1 MTTQSRP
8 HPPSLDSLCAAGLNL
23 AAIRPAA
30 CHCPTRLI
38 NRLPL
43 RLAGTARLSMEV
55 VGEAQ
60 PFRLFSK
67 RTKREPK
74 PKPEAEPVV
83 LTQPEPQ
90 IPEPAAAAAVETET
104 SQSDD
109 SSSAAAAAVE
119 ADDGESKPAS
129 TMVTETGQS
138 DDATASAATFAELG
152 LSQWLVDSCHALGI
166 RRPTA
171 VQRRCIPRALA
182 GEDILGIAETG
193 SGKTAAFALPILH
206 RLGED
211 PYGVAALA
219 LAPTRE
225 LAAQL
230 AEQFRALGAPLGIRC
245 LAAIGGFDSLAQAK
259 GLSRRPHVVIATPGR
274 IATLVKNDPDLA
286 KVFARTKF
294 LVLDEAD
301 RVLDVNF
308 EEDLRVIFGCLPK
321 KRQTFL
327 FSATMSDNLR
337 SLLELSGNNSY
348 FFEAYEGFKTVETL
362 KQQYIH
368 MPSDG
373 KELHLLHLLPKTK
386 QKDDPNQ
393 TTGDSI
399 RSAIVFVSTGETC
412 QYLDFLLQEL
422 GRPAVSLHSYKSQSQ
437 RLSALSRFKSGQV
450 PVLIAT
456 DVGSRGLDIQTVD
469 LVINYDLPRFPRD
482 YIHRVGRTA
491 RASRGGLAISFV
503 TQKDICL
510 LHEIEDVVGKQLDAR
525 ECDDR
530 EVNKDVTKVFK
541 ARRLTVMKINDEGF
555 KDKVQARKEQKK
567 RDIERKRKH
576 EE

>member
-1 MTTQSRP
+1 
-8 HPPSLDSLCAAGLNL
+8 
-23 AAIRPAA
+23 
-30 CHCPTRLI
+30 
-38 NRLPL
+38 
-43 RLAGTARLSMEV
+43 MEV

-109 SSSAAAAAVE
+109 SSSATAAAVE
-119 ADDGESKPAS
+119 SDDGESKPAS

-259 GLSRRPHVVIATPGR
+259 GLARRPHVVIATPGR

-399 RSAIVFVSTGETC
+399 RSAIVFVSTGEYASPNNDHHLVVILVLMISCRLPMLFRTC

-510 LHEIEDVVGKQLDAR
+510 LHEIEDVIGKQLDAR

>member
-1 MTTQSRP
+1 
-8 HPPSLDSLCAAGLNL
+8 
-23 AAIRPAA
+23 
-30 CHCPTRLI
+30 
-38 NRLPL
+38 
-43 RLAGTARLSMEV
+43 MEV
-55 VGEAQ
+55 DGETQ
-60 PFRLFSK
+60 PFRFFSK
-67 RTKREPK
+67 TTKPK
-74 PKPEAEPVV
+74 PKPKSEPEADDDVQ
-83 LTQPEPQ
+83 TQPGSR
-90 IPEPAAAAAVETET
+90 IPIPAAVENE
-104 SQSDD
+104 SGDSD
-109 SSSAAAAAVE
+109 AAPPTV
-119 ADDGESKPAS
+119 
-129 TMVTETGQS
+129 VTENGES
-138 DDATASAATFAELG
+138 DDAALPATFADLG
-152 LSQWLVDSCHALGI
+152 LSQWLVDACDALGM

-182 GEDILGIAETG
+182 GEDVLGIAETG

-230 AEQFRALGAPLGIRC
+230 AEQFRALGAPLGLRC

-259 GLSRRPHVVIATPGR
+259 GLARRPHVVVATPGR
-274 IATLVKNDPDLA
+274 IATLVSNDPDLA
-286 KVFARTKF
+286 KAFARTKF

-337 SLLELSGNNSY
+337 SLLELSGNKSY

-362 KQQYIH
+362 KQRYIH
-368 MPSDG
+368 TPPDG
-373 KELHLLHLLPKTK
+373 KELHLLYLLSKMK
-386 QKDDPNQ
+386 EKEEDSIQM
-393 TTGDSI
+393 TGNRI
-399 RSAIVFVSTGETC
+399 RSAIVFVSTCRTC
-412 QYLDFLLQEL
+412 QYLDLLLEEL
-422 GRPAVSLHSYKSQSQ
+422 GSPAVSLHSHKSQSQ
-437 RLSALSRFKSGQV
+437 RLSALNRFKSGQV

-469 LVINYDLPRFPRD
+469 LVINYDIPRFPRD

-491 RASRGGLAISFV
+491 RASRGGLSISFV
-503 TQKDICL
+503 TQRDICL
-510 LHEIEDVVGKQLDAR
+510 LHEIEDVVGKQLDAYQ
-525 ECDDR
+525 CNDR
-530 EVNKDVTKVFK
+530 EVTKDITKVFK
-541 ARRLTVMKINDEGF
+541 ARRLANLKMEDEGHEE
-555 KDKVQARKEQKK
+555 KVQARKEQKK
-567 RDIERKRKH
+567 RDIARKRKH

>member
-1 MTTQSRP
+1 
-8 HPPSLDSLCAAGLNL
+8 
-23 AAIRPAA
+23 
-30 CHCPTRLI
+30 
-38 NRLPL
+38 
-43 RLAGTARLSMEV
+43 MEV
-55 VGEAQ
+55 DGEAQ
-60 PFRLFSK
+60 HFRLFSK
-67 RTKREPK
+67 RAK
-74 PKPEAEPVV
+74 PKLKSEVQP
-83 LTQPEPQ
+83 QPEPE
-90 IPEPAAAAAVETET
+90 PPSRDPAAA
-104 SQSDD
+104 
-109 SSSAAAAAVE
+109 E
-119 ADDGESKPAS
+119 AYLDPAP
-129 TMVTETGQS
+129 TIVTETGQA
-138 DDATASAATFAELG
+138 DDAADAAGTAPATFADLG
-152 LSQWLVDSCHALGI
+152 LSQWLVDACEALGM

-182 GEDILGIAETG
+182 GADVLGIAETG

-230 AEQFRALGAPLGIRC
+230 AEQFRALGAPLGLRC

-259 GLSRRPHVVIATPGR
+259 GLSRRPHVVVATPGR

-286 KVFARTKF
+286 KVFSRTKF

-301 RVLDVNF
+301 RILDVNF
-308 EEDLRVIFGCLPK
+308 EEELRVIFGCLPK

-337 SLLELSGNNSY
+337 SLLELSGNKSY

-368 MPSDG
+368 VPPQG
-373 KELHLLHLLPKTK
+373 KELHLWHLLSVMKGKTE
-386 QKDDPNQ
+386 DP
-393 TTGDSI
+393 I
-399 RSAIVFVSTGETC
+399 RSAIVFVSTCKDC
-412 QYLDFLLQEL
+412 QYLDLLLEEL
-422 GRPAVSLHSYKSQSQ
+422 GYPAVALNSHKSQAQ
-437 RLSALSRFKSGQV
+437 RLSALNRFKSGQV
-450 PVLIAT
+450 PVLLAT

-469 LVINYDLPRFPRD
+469 LVINYDMPMSPRD

-510 LHEIEDVVGKQLDAR
+510 LHEIEDVVEKQLEAY
-525 ECDDR
+525 ECSDK
-530 EVNKDVTKVFK
+530 EVTKDITKVFK
-541 ARRLTVMKINDEGF
+541 AIRLSKMRRRDEGH
-555 KDKVQARKEQKK
+555 DEKVEARKGQKR
-567 RDIERKRKH
+567 RDRARKRKH
-576 EE
+576 ED

>member
-1 MTTQSRP
+1 
-8 HPPSLDSLCAAGLNL
+8 
-23 AAIRPAA
+23 
-30 CHCPTRLI
+30 
-38 NRLPL
+38 
-43 RLAGTARLSMEV
+43 MEV
-55 VGEAQ
+55 DGEAQ
-60 PFRLFSK
+60 HFRLFSK
-67 RTKREPK
+67 RAK
-74 PKPEAEPVV
+74 PKLKSEVQP
-83 LTQPEPQ
+83 QPEPEPQ
-90 IPEPAAAAAVETET
+90 SRDPAAPKAYL
-104 SQSDD
+104 D
-109 SSSAAAAAVE
+109 
-119 ADDGESKPAS
+119 PAP
-129 TMVTETGQS
+129 TIVTETGQA
-138 DDATASAATFAELG
+138 DDAADAAGTAPATFADLG
-152 LSQWLVDSCHALGI
+152 LSQWLVDACEALGM

-182 GEDILGIAETG
+182 GADVLGIAETG

-230 AEQFRALGAPLGIRC
+230 AEQFRALGAPLGLRC

-259 GLSRRPHVVIATPGR
+259 GLSRRPHVVVATPGR

-286 KVFARTKF
+286 KVFSRTKF

-301 RVLDVNF
+301 RILDVNF
-308 EEDLRVIFGCLPK
+308 EEELRVIFGCLPK

-337 SLLELSGNNSY
+337 SLLELSGNKSY

-368 MPSDG
+368 VPPQG
-373 KELHLLHLLPKTK
+373 KELHLWHLLSVMKGKTE
-386 QKDDPNQ
+386 DP
-393 TTGDSI
+393 I
-399 RSAIVFVSTGETC
+399 RSAIVFVSTCKDC
-412 QYLDFLLQEL
+412 QYLDLLLEEL
-422 GRPAVSLHSYKSQSQ
+422 GYPAVALNSHKSQAQ
-437 RLSALSRFKSGQV
+437 RLSALNRFKSGQV
-450 PVLIAT
+450 PVLLAT

-469 LVINYDLPRFPRD
+469 LVINYDMPMSPRD

-510 LHEIEDVVGKQLDAR
+510 LHEIEDVVEKQLEAY
-525 ECDDR
+525 ECSDK
-530 EVNKDVTKVFK
+530 EVTKDITKVFK
-541 ARRLTVMKINDEGF
+541 AIRLSKMRRRDEGH
-555 KDKVQARKEQKK
+555 DEKVEARKEQKR
-567 RDIERKRKH
+567 RDRARKRKH
-576 EE
+576 ED

>member
-1 MTTQSRP
+1 
-8 HPPSLDSLCAAGLNL
+8 
-23 AAIRPAA
+23 
-30 CHCPTRLI
+30 
-38 NRLPL
+38 
-43 RLAGTARLSMEV
+43 MEV
-55 VGEAQ
+55 DGEAQ

-67 RTKREPK
+67 RGKSK
-74 PKPEAEPVV
+74 PKLKLEPE
-83 LTQPEPQ
+83 
-90 IPEPAAAAAVETET
+90 
-104 SQSDD
+104 
-109 SSSAAAAAVE
+109 
-119 ADDGESKPAS
+119 
-129 TMVTETGQS
+129 
-138 DDATASAATFAELG
+138 
-152 LSQWLVDSCHALGI
+152 WLVDACDALGM

-182 GEDILGIAETG
+182 GEDVLGIAETG

-230 AEQFRALGAPLGIRC
+230 AEQFRALGAPLGLRC
-245 LAAIGGFDSLAQAK
+245 LAAIGGFNSLAQAK
-259 GLSRRPHVVIATPGR
+259 GLSRRPHVVVATPGR
-274 IATLVKNDPDLA
+274 IATLVKDDPDLA

-308 EEDLRVIFGCLPK
+308 EEELRVIFGCLPK

-337 SLLELSGNNSY
+337 SLLELSGNKSY

-368 MPSDG
+368 VPPEG
-373 KELHLLHLLPKTK
+373 KELHLWYLLSVMKGK
-386 QKDDPNQ
+386 KEDP
-393 TTGDSI
+393 I
-399 RSAIVFVSTGETC
+399 RSAIVFVSTCKVC
-412 QYLDFLLQEL
+412 QYLDLLLEEL
-422 GRPAVSLHSYKSQSQ
+422 GYPAVALNSHKSQAQ
-437 RLSALSRFKSGQV
+437 RLLALNRFKSGQV
-450 PVLIAT
+450 PVLLAT

-469 LVINYDLPRFPRD
+469 LVINYVMPMSPRD

-510 LHEIEDVVGKQLDAR
+510 LHEIENVVGKQLEAY
-525 ECDDR
+525 ECSDK
-530 EVNKDVTKVFK
+530 EVTKDITKVFK
-541 ARRLTVMKINDEGF
+541 ARRLAKMRTRDEGH
-555 KDKVQARKEQKK
+555 DEKVEARKEQKK
-567 RDIERKRKH
+567 RDRARKRKH
-576 EE
+576 ED

>member
-1 MTTQSRP
+1 
-8 HPPSLDSLCAAGLNL
+8 
-23 AAIRPAA
+23 
-30 CHCPTRLI
+30 
-38 NRLPL
+38 
-43 RLAGTARLSMEV
+43 MEV
-55 VGEAQ
+55 DGGAQ
-60 PFRLFSK
+60 PFRLFSNRGK
-67 RTKREPK
+67 SKPRLKLEPQVQ
-74 PKPEAEPVV
+74 PQP
-83 LTQPEPQ
+83 QPEPE
-90 IPEPAAAAAVETET
+90 PPSSEPAAAEADHPPSPTIVTET
-104 SQSDD
+104 SQADD
-109 SSSAAAAAVE
+109 VE
-119 ADDGESKPAS
+119 AAS
-129 TMVTETGQS
+129 G
-138 DDATASAATFAELG
+138 AAPATFADLG
-152 LSQWLVDSCHALGI
+152 LSQWLVDACDALGM

-182 GEDILGIAETG
+182 GEDVLGIAETG

-230 AEQFRALGAPLGIRC
+230 AEQFRALGAPLGLRC

-259 GLSRRPHVVIATPGR
+259 GLSRRPHVVVATPGR
-274 IATLVKNDPDLA
+274 IATLVKDDPDLA

-308 EEDLRVIFGCLPK
+308 EEELRVIFGCLPK

-337 SLLELSGNNSY
+337 SLLELSGNKSY

-368 MPSDG
+368 VPPQG
-373 KELHLLHLLPKTK
+373 KELHLWYLLSIMKEK
-386 QKDDPNQ
+386 KEDP
-393 TTGDSI
+393 I
-399 RSAIVFVSTGETC
+399 RSAIVFVSKCNVC
-412 QYLDFLLQEL
+412 QYLDLLLEEL
-422 GRPAVSLHSYKSQSQ
+422 GYPAVALNSHKSQAQ
-437 RLSALSRFKSGQV
+437 RLLALNRFKSGQV
-450 PVLIAT
+450 PILIST

-469 LVINYDLPRFPRD
+469 LVINYDMPMSPRD

-510 LHEIEDVVGKQLDAR
+510 LHEIEDVVGKQLEAY
-525 ECDDR
+525 ECNDK
-530 EVNKDVTKVFK
+530 EVTKDITKVFK
-541 ARRLTVMKINDEGF
+541 ARRLAKMRSRDEGH
-555 KDKVQARKEQKK
+555 DEKVEARKEQKK
-567 RDIERKRKH
+567 RDRARKRKH
-576 EE
+576 ED

>member
-1 MTTQSRP
+1 
-8 HPPSLDSLCAAGLNL
+8 
-23 AAIRPAA
+23 
-30 CHCPTRLI
+30 
-38 NRLPL
+38 
-43 RLAGTARLSMEV
+43 MEV
-55 VGEAQ
+55 DGETQ

-67 RTKREPK
+67 RGKSKPRFKLEPEVQ
-74 PKPEAEPVV
+74 P
-83 LTQPEPQ
+83 QPEPE
-90 IPEPAAAAAVETET
+90 PPSPDPAAVAAEVDHPPSPTI
-104 SQSDD
+104 
-109 SSSAAAAAVE
+109 
-119 ADDGESKPAS
+119 
-129 TMVTETGQS
+129 VTETGQA
-138 DDATASAATFAELG
+138 DDAEVAAGAAPATFADLG
-152 LSQWLVDSCHALGI
+152 LSQWLVDACDALGM

-182 GEDILGIAETG
+182 GEDVLGIAETG

-230 AEQFRALGAPLGIRC
+230 AEQFRALGAPLGLRC

-259 GLSRRPHVVIATPGR
+259 GLSRRPHVVVATPGR
-274 IATLVKNDPDLA
+274 IATLVKDDPDLA

-308 EEDLRVIFGCLPK
+308 EEELRVIFGCLPK

-337 SLLELSGNNSY
+337 SLLELSGNKSY
-348 FFEAYEGFKTVETL
+348 FFQAYEGFKTVETL

-368 MPSDG
+368 VPPEG
-373 KELHLLHLLPKTK
+373 KELHLWYLLSIIKGK
-386 QKDDPNQ
+386 KEDP
-393 TTGDSI
+393 I
-399 RSAIVFVSTGETC
+399 RSAIVFVSTCNVC
-412 QYLDFLLQEL
+412 QYLDLLFEEL
-422 GRPAVSLHSYKSQSQ
+422 GYPAVALNSHKSQAQ
-437 RLSALSRFKSGQV
+437 RLLALNRFKSDQV
-450 PVLIAT
+450 PVLIST

-469 LVINYDLPRFPRD
+469 LVINYDMPMSPRD

-510 LHEIEDVVGKQLDAR
+510 LHEIEDDVGKQLEAY
-525 ECDDR
+525 ECSDK
-530 EVNKDVTKVFK
+530 EVTKDITKVFK
-541 ARRLTVMKINDEGF
+541 ARRLAKMRQRDEGHNE
-555 KDKVQARKEQKK
+555 KVEARKEQKK
-567 RDIERKRKH
+567 RDRARKRKR
-576 EE
+576 ED

>member
-1 MTTQSRP
+1 
-8 HPPSLDSLCAAGLNL
+8 
-23 AAIRPAA
+23 
-30 CHCPTRLI
+30 
-38 NRLPL
+38 
-43 RLAGTARLSMEV
+43 MEV
-55 VGEAQ
+55 DGEAQ

-67 RTKREPK
+67 RGKSK
-74 PKPEAEPVV
+74 PKLKLEPEVQP
-83 LTQPEPQ
+83 QPEPD
-90 IPEPAAAAAVETET
+90 PPSPDPAAAAA
-104 SQSDD
+104 
-109 SSSAAAAAVE
+109 AE
-119 ADDGESKPAS
+119 ADHPPSP
-129 TMVTETGQS
+129 TIVTETGQA
-138 DDATASAATFAELG
+138 DDAEAAAGAAPATFADLG
-152 LSQWLVDSCHALGI
+152 LSQWLVDACDALGM

-182 GEDILGIAETG
+182 GEDVLGIAETG

-230 AEQFRALGAPLGIRC
+230 AEQFRALGAPLGLRC

-259 GLSRRPHVVIATPGR
+259 GLSRRPHVVVATPGR
-274 IATLVKNDPDLA
+274 IATLVKDDPDLA

-308 EEDLRVIFGCLPK
+308 EEELRVIFGCLPK

-337 SLLELSGNNSY
+337 SLLELSGNKSY

-368 MPSDG
+368 VPPEG
-373 KELHLLHLLPKTK
+373 KELHLWYLLSVMKGK
-386 QKDDPNQ
+386 KEDP
-393 TTGDSI
+393 I
-399 RSAIVFVSTGETC
+399 RSAIVFVSTCKAC
-412 QYLDFLLQEL
+412 QYLDLLLEEL
-422 GRPAVSLHSYKSQSQ
+422 GYAAVALNSHKSQAQ
-437 RLSALSRFKSGQV
+437 RLLALNRFKSGQV
-450 PVLIAT
+450 PVLLAT

-469 LVINYDLPRFPRD
+469 LVINYDMPMSPRD

-510 LHEIEDVVGKQLDAR
+510 LHEIEDIVGKQLEAY
-525 ECDDR
+525 ECSDK
-530 EVNKDVTKVFK
+530 EVTKDITKVFK
-541 ARRLTVMKINDEGF
+541 ARRLAKMRTRDEGH
-555 KDKVQARKEQKK
+555 DEKVEARKEQKK
-567 RDIERKRKH
+567 RDRARKRKH
-576 EE
+576 ED

>member
-1 MTTQSRP
+1 
-8 HPPSLDSLCAAGLNL
+8 
-23 AAIRPAA
+23 
-30 CHCPTRLI
+30 
-38 NRLPL
+38 
-43 RLAGTARLSMEV
+43 MEV
-55 VGEAQ
+55 DGEAQ
-60 PFRLFSK
+60 HFRLFSK
-67 RTKREPK
+67 RAK
-74 PKPEAEPVV
+74 PKLKPEVQP
-83 LTQPEPQ
+83 QPEPE
-90 IPEPAAAAAVETET
+90 PPSRDPAAA
-104 SQSDD
+104 
-109 SSSAAAAAVE
+109 E
-119 ADDGESKPAS
+119 AYLDPAP
-129 TMVTETGQS
+129 TIVTETGQA
-138 DDATASAATFAELG
+138 DDAADAAGAAPATFADLG
-152 LSQWLVDSCHALGI
+152 LSQWLVDACEALGM

-182 GEDILGIAETG
+182 GADVLGIAETG

-230 AEQFRALGAPLGIRC
+230 AEQFRALGAPLGLRC

-259 GLSRRPHVVIATPGR
+259 GLSRRPHVVVATPGR

-286 KVFARTKF
+286 KVFSRTKF

-308 EEDLRVIFGCLPK
+308 EEELRVIFGCLLK

-337 SLLELSGNNSY
+337 SLLELSGNKSY

-368 MPSDG
+368 VPPQG
-373 KELHLLHLLPKTK
+373 KELHLWHLLSVMKGKTE
-386 QKDDPNQ
+386 DP
-393 TTGDSI
+393 I
-399 RSAIVFVSTGETC
+399 RSAIVFVSTCKDC
-412 QYLDFLLQEL
+412 QYLDLLLEEL
-422 GRPAVSLHSYKSQSQ
+422 GYPAVALNSHKSQAQ
-437 RLSALSRFKSGQV
+437 RLSALNRFKSGQV
-450 PVLIAT
+450 PVLLAT

-469 LVINYDLPRFPRD
+469 LVINYDMPMSPRD

-510 LHEIEDVVGKQLDAR
+510 LHEIEDVVEKQLEAY
-525 ECDDR
+525 ECSDK
-530 EVNKDVTKVFK
+530 EVTKDITKVFK
-541 ARRLTVMKINDEGF
+541 AIRLSKMRRRDEGH
-555 KDKVQARKEQKK
+555 DEKVEARKEQKR
-567 RDIERKRKH
+567 RDRARKRKH
-576 EE
+576 ED

>member
-1 MTTQSRP
+1 
-8 HPPSLDSLCAAGLNL
+8 
-23 AAIRPAA
+23 
-30 CHCPTRLI
+30 
-38 NRLPL
+38 
-43 RLAGTARLSMEV
+43 MEV
-55 VGEAQ
+55 DGEAQ
-60 PFRLFSK
+60 HFRLFSK
-67 RTKREPK
+67 RAK
-74 PKPEAEPVV
+74 PKLKSEVQP
-83 LTQPEPQ
+83 QPEPEPQ
-90 IPEPAAAAAVETET
+90 SRDPAAPKAYL
-104 SQSDD
+104 D
-109 SSSAAAAAVE
+109 
-119 ADDGESKPAS
+119 PAP
-129 TMVTETGQS
+129 TIVTETGQA
-138 DDATASAATFAELG
+138 DDAADAAGTAPATFADLG
-152 LSQWLVDSCHALGI
+152 LSQWLVDACEALGM

-182 GEDILGIAETG
+182 GADVLGIAETG

-230 AEQFRALGAPLGIRC
+230 AEQFRALGAPLGLRC

-259 GLSRRPHVVIATPGR
+259 GLSRRPHVVVATPGR

-286 KVFARTKF
+286 KVFSRTKF

-308 EEDLRVIFGCLPK
+308 EEELRVIFGCLPK

-337 SLLELSGNNSY
+337 SLLELSGNKSY

-368 MPSDG
+368 VPPQG
-373 KELHLLHLLPKTK
+373 KELHLWHLLSVMKGKTE
-386 QKDDPNQ
+386 DP
-393 TTGDSI
+393 I
-399 RSAIVFVSTGETC
+399 RSAIVFVSTCKDC
-412 QYLDFLLQEL
+412 QYLDLLLEEL
-422 GRPAVSLHSYKSQSQ
+422 GYPAVALNSHKSQAQ
-437 RLSALSRFKSGQV
+437 RLSALNRFKSGQV
-450 PVLIAT
+450 PVLLAT

-469 LVINYDLPRFPRD
+469 LVINYDMPMSPRD

-510 LHEIEDVVGKQLDAR
+510 LHEIEDVVEKQLEAY
-525 ECDDR
+525 ECSDK
-530 EVNKDVTKVFK
+530 EVTKDITKVFK
-541 ARRLTVMKINDEGF
+541 AIRLSKMRRRDEGH
-555 KDKVQARKEQKK
+555 DEKVEARKEQKR
-567 RDIERKRKH
+567 RDRARKRKH
-576 EE
+576 ED

>member
-1 MTTQSRP
+1 
-8 HPPSLDSLCAAGLNL
+8 
-23 AAIRPAA
+23 
-30 CHCPTRLI
+30 
-38 NRLPL
+38 
-43 RLAGTARLSMEV
+43 MEV
-55 VGEAQ
+55 DGEAQ

-67 RTKREPK
+67 RGKSK
-74 PKPEAEPVV
+74 PKLKLEPEVQP
-83 LTQPEPQ
+83 QPEPE
-90 IPEPAAAAAVETET
+90 PPSPDAPAAAEADHPPSPTIVTET
-104 SQSDD
+104 SQADD
-109 SSSAAAAAVE
+109 AEAAAGAA
-119 ADDGESKPAS
+119 P
-129 TMVTETGQS
+129 
-138 DDATASAATFAELG
+138 ATFADLG
-152 LSQWLVDSCHALGI
+152 LSQWLVDACDALGM

-171 VQRRCIPRALA
+171 VQRRCIPRSLA
-182 GEDILGIAETG
+182 GEDVLGIAETG

-230 AEQFRALGAPLGIRC
+230 AEQFRALGAPLGLRC

-259 GLSRRPHVVIATPGR
+259 GLSRRPHVVVATPGR
-274 IATLVKNDPDLA
+274 IATLVKDDPDLA

-308 EEDLRVIFGCLPK
+308 EEELRVIFGCLPK

-337 SLLELSGNNSY
+337 SLLELSGNKSY

-368 MPSDG
+368 VPPEG
-373 KELHLLHLLPKTK
+373 KELHLWYLLSVMKGK
-386 QKDDPNQ
+386 KEDP
-393 TTGDSI
+393 I
-399 RSAIVFVSTGETC
+399 RSAIVFVSTCKVC
-412 QYLDFLLQEL
+412 QYLDLLLEEL
-422 GRPAVSLHSYKSQSQ
+422 GYPAVALNSHKSQAQ
-437 RLSALSRFKSGQV
+437 RLLALNRFKSGQV
-450 PVLIAT
+450 PVLLAT

-469 LVINYDLPRFPRD
+469 LVINYVMPMSPRD

-510 LHEIEDVVGKQLDAR
+510 LHEIEDVVGKQLEAY
-525 ECDDR
+525 ECIDK
-530 EVNKDVTKVFK
+530 EVTKDITKVFK
-541 ARRLTVMKINDEGF
+541 ATRLAKMRMRDEGH
-555 KDKVQARKEQKK
+555 DEKVEARKEQKK
-567 RDIERKRKH
+567 RDRARKRKH
-576 EE
+576 ED